1 MRPPAL
7 KNCGAGQQF
16 TLFAQDHR
24 FDKGH
29 CNDIKGEFGQILHT
43 DTVVLPWLLQKFKN
57 SIVTFYP
64 HTKKSETQKKRNEKP
79 YIHAQKK
86 NHPSLLQQK
95 ISPTIPPP
103 IPTVKKICTS
113 KSFRVSAGTGG
124 LQDHPMIWKKTQTRH
139 CCFREIPQKLPY
151 ICIDSPKKG
160 VIQWPFTNWSI
171 KRCFQSYWNSTTLSS
186 PTALSLVS
194 WPSRCAL
201 VPQRTH
207 LGVAKNREIF
217 SHKFRDSPQK
227 KLPDPIFWKHSWV
240 FSVYKWNPN
249 KKEFGYGVD
258 FLSNFCLKKN
268 KTSPFGMPRNESLLQ
283 VASMLRHSRPA
294 PLLGGGVSGSA
305 GDLLSLPR
313 KNHPTRSSHPS
324 MILSWAQKSS
334 DFFYFFSTPQVFCCW
349 SRFHFG
355 GLIPWMVF
363 FHRSLKHRS

>member
-1 MRPPAL
+1 MTSSLLPWHVWFHSVHSFLSTNPSMRPPAL

-160 VIQWPFTNWSI
+160 
-171 KRCFQSYWNSTTLSS
+171 
-186 PTALSLVS
+186 
-194 WPSRCAL
+194 
-201 VPQRTH
+201 
-207 LGVAKNREIF
+207 
-217 SHKFRDSPQK
+217 
-227 KLPDPIFWKHSWV
+227 
-240 FSVYKWNPN
+240 
-249 KKEFGYGVD
+249 
-258 FLSNFCLKKN
+258 
-268 KTSPFGMPRNESLLQ
+268 
-283 VASMLRHSRPA
+283 
-294 PLLGGGVSGSA
+294 
-305 GDLLSLPR
+305 
-313 KNHPTRSSHPS
+313 
-324 MILSWAQKSS
+324 
-334 DFFYFFSTPQVFCCW
+334 
-349 SRFHFG
+349 
-355 GLIPWMVF
+355 
-363 FHRSLKHRS
+363 